1 MPSLP
6 HASRAPLVT
15 VVLLALVLSSIG
27 IAIVVLRNRTSSSDV
42 ARVDEFKREMDALSP
57 HRRPGDEPKE

>member
-1 MPSLP
+1 MSGL
-6 HASRAPLVT
+6 AFL
-15 VVLLALVLSSIG
+15 LLALVISSVG

-57 HRRPGDEPKE
+57 RRRNAGDGEARD